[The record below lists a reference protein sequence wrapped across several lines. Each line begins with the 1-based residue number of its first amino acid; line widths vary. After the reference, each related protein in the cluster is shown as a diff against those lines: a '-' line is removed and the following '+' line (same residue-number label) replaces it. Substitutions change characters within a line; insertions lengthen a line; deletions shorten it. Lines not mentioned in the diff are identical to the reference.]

1 MKNPKYLPLLLA
13 SAALFG
19 CTVGP
24 RFEPPAVAIPQ
35 RYIGQASDA
44 ASDLGWWKLFNDTTL
59 VRLVSTALRNNR
71 NIAVALSRVEQA
83 RLTLKATRA
92 SLGPSVGYGLDAQ
105 YGTESYVGL
114 TTDKPEQSYMIK
126 PTISWEVD
134 LFGKIRRM
142 SEADRAQMLAT
153 DRAAQGVMV
162 SLAAEVATTYFD
174 YLQYEYAGKTARQ
187 TSISREATYAL
198 QQQSYAIGSIDEL
211 QLRQGEAAYA
221 TAAAAN
227 AQYERASEQALHA
240 LSLLLGQN
248 PSQVVG
254 KHTPLVDLRIPAEV
268 PAGLPSDLLA
278 RRPDMVEAYYQVMAA
293 NAQIGVAQAM
303 RFPSIALTGN
313 GGLFSE
319 EFKKLFDHNAWMW
332 SAAGGITGPVFNFG
346 ANKRRV
352 QIMREKHREAIMN
365 YEQCF
370 LQALREV
377 EDALTAV
384 RTYRTQLESM
394 LTLVTAAEKADR
406 LSQQQYAAGQ
416 ISYLD
421 VLETQRTLFDA
432 QSDYAETLSATMSS
446 YATLY
451 KALGGGIMSPE
462 ESAEKSAATQ

>member
-35 RYIGQASDA
+35 RYIGQVSDA

-92 SLGPSVGYGLDAQ
+92 SFGPSVGYGLDAQ

-174 YLQYEYAGKTARQ
+174 YLQYEYAEYISRSTLRSREDTYRLMESSYRAGTINEMELSQSRAAVATAQAAIPRFERARQ
-187 TSISREATYAL
+187 
-198 QQQSYAIGSIDEL
+198 
-211 QLRQGEAAYA
+211 
-221 TAAAAN
+221 
-227 AQYERASEQALHA
+227 QALHA

-248 PSQVVG
+248 PSD
-254 KHTPLVDLRIPAEV
+254 DLIGRHASLAELDMPEEI
-268 PAGLPSDLLA
+268 PAGLPSDLLE
-278 RRPDMVEAYYQVMAA
+278 RRPDMQEAYYQVMAA
-293 NAQIGVAQAM
+293 NAEIGVAQAM
-303 RFPSIALTGN
+303 RFPSIALTAN
-313 GGLFSE
+313 GGTLSDDVSWLFGS
-319 EFKKLFDHNAWMW
+319 KSYLW
-332 SAAGGITGPVFNFG
+332 SVAGNLTGPVFQFG

-352 QIMREKHREAIMN
+352 QIAREKHRESVLN
-365 YEQCF
+365 YEQCY

-377 EDALTAV
+377 
-384 RTYRTQLESM
+384 
-394 LTLVTAAEKADR
+394 
-406 LSQQQYAAGQ
+406 
-416 ISYLD
+416 
-421 VLETQRTLFDA
+421 
-432 QSDYAETLSATMSS
+432 
-446 YATLY
+446 
-451 KALGGGIMSPE
+451 
-462 ESAEKSAATQ
+462 

>member
-35 RYIGQASDA
+35 RYIGQVSDA

-83 RLTLKATRA
+83 RLTLKATKA

-153 DRAAQGVMV
+153 DRTAQGVMV

-174 YLQYEYAGKTARQ
+174 YLQYEYAEYISRSTLRSREDTYRLMESSYRAGTINEMELSQSRAAVATAQAAIPRFERARQ
-187 TSISREATYAL
+187 
-198 QQQSYAIGSIDEL
+198 
-211 QLRQGEAAYA
+211 
-221 TAAAAN
+221 
-227 AQYERASEQALHA
+227 QALHA

-248 PSQVVG
+248 PSD
-254 KHTPLVDLRIPAEV
+254 DLIGRHASLAELDMPEEI
-268 PAGLPSDLLA
+268 PAGLPSDLLE
-278 RRPDMVEAYYQVMAA
+278 RRPDMQEAYYQVMAA
-293 NAQIGVAQAM
+293 NAEIGVAQAM
-303 RFPSIALTGN
+303 RFPSIALTAN
-313 GGLFSE
+313 GGTLSNDVSRLFGS
-319 EFKKLFDHNAWMW
+319 KSYLW
-332 SAAGGITGPVFNFG
+332 SVAGNLTGPVFQFG

-352 QIMREKHREAIMN
+352 QIAREKHRESVLN
-365 YEQCF
+365 YEQCY

-384 RTYRTQLESM
+384 NTYRAQIEAM
-394 LTLVTAAEKADR
+394 KTLVRSAERADTVAMQR
-406 LSQQQYAAGQ
+406 YRGGLTD
-416 ISYLD
+416 YLD
-421 VLETQRTLFDA
+421 VLDAERTLFEA
-432 QSDYAETLSATMSS
+432 QTDYADAVGSAMSS
-446 YATLY
+446 YVTLY
-451 KALGGGIMSPE
+451 KALGGGITMP
-462 ESAEKSAATQ
+462 ATEAN

>member
-35 RYIGQASDA
+35 RYIGQVSDA

-83 RLTLKATRA
+83 RLTLKATKA

-153 DRAAQGVMV
+153 DRGSTGRDGFAGSRGGDDLFRLPAVRICRIHFTLHAAIPRRYLPADGIELPSRHDQRNG
-162 SLAAEVATTYFD
+162 AEPK
-174 YLQYEYAGKTARQ
+174 QSGRRNG
-187 TSISREATYAL
+187 TSRHTPV
-198 QQQSYAIGSIDEL
+198 
-211 QLRQGEAAYA
+211 
-221 TAAAAN
+221 
-227 AQYERASEQALHA
+227 RASPATSAPRAQSAA
-240 LSLLLGQN
+240 RQN
-248 PSQVVG
+248 PSD
-254 KHTPLVDLRIPAEV
+254 DLIGRHASLAELDMPEEI
-268 PAGLPSDLLA
+268 PAGLPSDLLE
-278 RRPDMVEAYYQVMAA
+278 RRPDMQEAYYQVMTA
-293 NAQIGVAQAM
+293 NAEIGVAQAM
-303 RFPSIALTGN
+303 RFPSIALTAN
-313 GGLFSE
+313 GGTLSDDVSRLFGS
-319 EFKKLFDHNAWMW
+319 KSYLW
-332 SAAGGITGPVFNFG
+332 SVAGNLTGPVFQFG

-352 QIMREKHREAIMN
+352 QIAREKHRESVLN
-365 YEQCF
+365 YEQCY

-384 RTYRTQLESM
+384 NTYRAQIEAM
-394 LTLVTAAEKADR
+394 KTLVRSAERADTVAMQR
-406 LSQQQYAAGQ
+406 YRGGLTD
-416 ISYLD
+416 YLD
-421 VLETQRTLFDA
+421 VLDAERTLFEA
-432 QSDYAETLSATMSS
+432 QTDYADAVGSAMSS
-446 YATLY
+446 YVTLY
-451 KALGGGIMSPE
+451 KALGGGITMP
-462 ESAEKSAATQ
+462 ATEAN

>member
-1 MKNPKYLPLLLA
+1 MRNPKYLPLLLA

-44 ASDLGWWKLFNDTTL
+44 ASDIRWWELFNDTTL

-71 NIAVALSRVEQA
+71 NIAAALSRVEQA

-92 SLGPSVGYGLDAQ
+92 SFGPPVGYGLDAQ

-153 DRAAQGVMV
+153 DQAAQGVMV

-174 YLQYEYAGKTARQ
+174 YLQYEYAEHISRSTLRSREDTYRLMESSFRAGTINEMELSQSRAAVATAQAAIPRFERARQ
-187 TSISREATYAL
+187 
-198 QQQSYAIGSIDEL
+198 
-211 QLRQGEAAYA
+211 
-221 TAAAAN
+221 
-227 AQYERASEQALHA
+227 QALHA

-248 PSQVVG
+248 PSD
-254 KHTPLVDLRIPAEV
+254 DLIGRHASLAELDMPEEI
-268 PAGLPSDLLA
+268 PAGLPSDLLE
-278 RRPDMVEAYYQVMAA
+278 RRPDMQEAYYQVMAA
-293 NAQIGVAQAM
+293 NAEIGVAQAM
-303 RFPSIALTGN
+303 RFPSIALTAN
-313 GGLFSE
+313 GGTLSDDVSRLFGS
-319 EFKKLFDHNAWMW
+319 KSYLW
-332 SAAGGITGPVFNFG
+332 SVAGNLTGPVFQFG

-352 QIMREKHREAIMN
+352 QIAREKHRESVLN
-365 YEQCF
+365 YEQCY

-384 RTYRTQLESM
+384 NTYRSQIAAM
-394 LTLVTAAEKADR
+394 KTLVRSAERADTVAMQR
-406 LSQQQYAAGQ
+406 YRGGLTD
-416 ISYLD
+416 YLD
-421 VLETQRTLFDA
+421 VLDAERTLFEA
-432 QSDYAETLSATMSS
+432 QTDYADAVSSAMSG
-446 YATLY
+446 YVTLY
-451 KALGGGIMSPE
+451 KALGGGITMPVTE
-462 ESAEKSAATQ
+462 TD